1 MLLFLILSL
10 TSCNTNSYDSQ
21 HFTCDSQKYEWLT
34 DEDNSGE
41 FSNIFSL
48 DTTMMIISEEDSK
61 PKKCRFRSV
70 VLEGNEPKYVNL
82 LHFSGVDTTISY
94 NDKICLILFDVDENN
109 YHDTVVVDR
118 AYMTEHFHCYSDGKR
133 KYETDSVF
141 FKIYTQLEPPTFHS
155 NGFDGAFD
163 FAYGI
168 PKTRKIYGN
177 TLIFYSA
184 GYTSVC
190 NNMVN
195 TLRGE

>member
-1 MLLFLILSL
+1 MILSVIF
-10 TSCNTNSYDSQ
+10 TFGSCQNNSYDSQ
-21 HFTCDSQKYEWLT
+21 HFTSDSQKYKWLT
-34 DEDNSGE
+34 DDNNSGG

-70 VLEGNEPKYVNL
+70 VLESKESKNINL

-109 YHDTVVVDR
+109 YHDTVVIDR
-118 AYMTEHFHCYSDGKR
+118 NSMMHDFNFYSSR
-133 KYETDSVF
+133 KKIDESDSVF
-141 FKIYTQLEPPTFHS
+141 FKNYSMLEPPDFHT
-155 NGFDGAFD
+155 NGLEVVFD

-168 PKTRKIYGN
+168 PNTKRIYGSCV
-177 TLIFYSA
+177 IFYSA
-184 GYTSVC
+184 GYTSIG